1 MKIGIISLVSDT
13 HDPEVIDR
21 ASKPTLNELRAFF
34 ELEDIR
40 VRDIERVDVPIV
52 FIKSGGTEHKFRQM
66 VPALV
71 ASGRPITLMASGSN
85 NSLAASLE
93 ILSWLNQRGHR
104 RSLLLHGAVD
114 RIFAEKIEKRAA
126 NIKLLLQLKQT
137 VVGVIGRPSEWLI
150 TSDIDYDKV
159 ASRWGVK
166 LKDIEL
172 EEILD
177 NIPTFSYADVKEARA
192 LFPEPQYVEGPQE
205 DAIDRAVS
213 IYLSLKKA
221 VAEYGLTAL
230 TMRCFDL
237 LSSVN
242 NTGCLALARLNDEG
256 ITAGCEGDI
265 PALFTMII
273 NHLITGSPAFM
284 SNPAQI
290 EEDFITFAHCTVPT
304 TMVDS
309 FGFRTHFE
317 SGIGVG
323 LDGEFA
329 KQPVTVSKIGGTQLD
344 RHYVAEGTIVDRPHS
359 ETLCRTQVTVKMERP
374 QDVEYFLTDPLGNH
388 HIIGPGSFSQ
398 RFKEV
403 LALI

>member
-13 HDPEVIDR
+13 HDPEVIGR
-21 ASKPTLNELRAFF
+21 TSKPTLDGLKEHFQV
-34 ELEDIR
+34 EDIR
-40 VRDIERVDVPIV
+40 LRDIGRVDVPVV
-52 FIKSGGTEHKFRQM
+52 FIKSGGTEHKFKQM
-66 VPALV
+66 VPSLA
-71 ASGRPITLMASGSN
+71 AAGRPITLLATGSN
-85 NSLAASLE
+85 NSLAAALE

-114 RIFAEKIEKRAA
+114 AILIEKIKKRAA

-137 VVGVIGRPSEWLI
+137 VVGMIGRPSEWLI
-150 TSDIDYDKV
+150 TSDIDYAKV

-166 LKDIEL
+166 LVDIEL
-172 EEILD
+172 EEVVD
-177 NIPTFSYADVKEARA
+177 NISAFSAAQIKEARA
-192 LFPEPQYVEGPQE
+192 LFPQPGFVDGPQD
-205 DAIDRAVS
+205 DAVDKAVG
-213 IYLSLKKA
+213 IYLSLKKTIA
-221 VAEYGLTAL
+221 DYGLTTL

-273 NHLITGSPAFM
+273 NNLITGKPAFM
-284 SNPAQI
+284 ANPAQI
-290 EEDFITFAHCTVPT
+290 EEDLITFAHCTVPT
-304 TMVDS
+304 SMVDS

-323 LDGEFA
+323 LDGAFA
-329 KQPVTVSKIGGTQLD
+329 KKPVTVSKIGGILLE
-344 RHYVAEGTIVDRPHS
+344 RHYVAEGIIVDRPYS
-359 ETLCRTQVTVKMERP
+359 DTLCRTQVAVKMDNP
-374 QDVEYFLTDPLGNH
+374 KDIQYFLTDPLGNH
-388 HIIGPGSFSQ
+388 HIISTGNFAQ

-403 LALI
+403 LSLI